1 MLGAPEKCE
10 RLTPSTT
17 KLKAKGLRLA
27 SEDLQGRTAIVTGGA
42 GGIGAATATLLAMAG
57 ANVLITD
64 IKITDGQATVAKIGS
79 RAQFMKHDVSN
90 GSDWDA
96 VVAKAELEFGA
107 VSILVNNAGV
117 AAIPAPLDQ
126 VSEADYR
133 RTIEVN
139 QLSCFLGMK
148 AVISSMRKV
157 GGGSIVN
164 VSSVAGL
171 KAEPGAIA
179 YCASKFAVTGMTKV
193 AALDLAAD
201 KIRVNSVHPG
211 LIDTPMVR
219 PEGGDDTF
227 EPILQF
233 ASSLP
238 IPRPGRPEEV
248 ANLIVFLASDGASFL
263 TGGSYTA
270 DGGWT
275 L

>member
-1 MLGAPEKCE
+1 M
-10 RLTPSTT
+10 
-17 KLKAKGLRLA
+17 A
-27 SEDLQGRTAIVTGGA
+27 SEDLQGRTAIVTGAA
-42 GGIGAATATLLAMAG
+42 GGIGAATATLLAKAG

-64 IKITDGQATVAKIGS
+64 IKIAEGQATVAKIGT
-79 RAQFMKHDVSN
+79 RAQFMKHDVSS

-96 VVAKAELEFGA
+96 VVAKAESEFGA
-107 VSILVNNAGV
+107 VSILINNAGV

-219 PEGGDDTF
+219 PEGGDDAF